1 MPICILVRH
10 GRSSANL
17 NGVLAGWTPGIHLDE
32 TGREQAARL
41 GERLSVLP
49 VGRVVSSPLE
59 RCRETAELL
68 VPPGGDV
75 VVDEAVGECR
85 YGAWTGRPLKEL
97 ADEALWRTVQDHP
110 ARAAFPSSDAYAGES
125 LAEMSHRAVTAV
137 RRHDADL
144 AREQGDD
151 SVFVVVSH
159 GDVIKAVLADAVG
172 SHLDHFQRFRA
183 DPASVSVVAY
193 TSRRPFLVTANST
206 DGDLSWVRPRAHGD
220 APGETEDAAPGTTGG
235 DAAGAPGTA
244 AGGSS
249 PASGQASGGA
259 SGDAVVGGG
268 AG

>member
-1 MPICILVRH
+1 
-10 GRSSANL
+10 
-17 NGVLAGWTPGIHLDE
+17 VLAGWTPGIHLDE
-32 TGREQAARL
+32 TGRKQAARL
-41 GERLSVLP
+41 GERLSGLP

-59 RCRETAELL
+59 RCRETAEEL
-68 VPPGGDV
+68 VPSGGEV

-85 YGAWTGRPLKEL
+85 YGAWTGRPLKDL
-97 ADEALWRTVQDHP
+97 ADEPLWRTVQDHP
-110 ARAAFPSSDAYAGES
+110 SRAAFPSSDAYAGES

-137 RRHDADL
+137 RRHDADV
-144 AREQGDD
+144 ARECGDD

-172 SHLDHFQRFRA
+172 CHLDHFQRFRA

-206 DGDLSWVRPRAHGD
+206 DGDLSWVRPRPPGD
-220 APGETEDAAPGTTGG
+220 QADGPPPEAPDRV
-235 DAAGAPGTA
+235 
-244 AGGSS
+244 
-249 PASGQASGGA
+249 SGGA